1 MKGLVERLEFTC
13 YGPSVYQRRDAFYTR
28 ARAVG
33 YRSRAA
39 FKLLQ
44 LAQHARLFRRGDH
57 VLDLG
62 AWPGGW
68 LQVAA
73 ELVGPTGKVVGID
86 LQPIEPLPHKH
97 VTTQVGDIGDEL
109 MQQRIVKACQGRVDV
124 VLSDLA
130 PKLSGVRARDAAR
143 SEALAVCVLAV
154 GEKVLRP
161 GGKLVMKLFTGDAAM
176 RLMRELRARFDDV
189 RTTRPV
195 ATRKGS
201 SEIYAIAAGFRSCG
215 GSATP

>member
-1 MKGLVERLEFTC
+1 
-13 YGPSVYQRRDAFYTR
+13 VYQRKDALYTR
-28 ARAVG
+28 AKASG

-44 LAQHARLFRRGDH
+44 LAQRARLFRRGDH

-86 LQPIEPLPHKH
+86 LQPIEPLPQKY
-97 VTTQVGDIGDEL
+97 VTTLVGDIADEL
-109 MQQRIVKACQGRVDV
+109 TQRRIVEACQGKVDI

-130 PKLSGVRARDAAR
+130 PKLSGVRARDEAR
-143 SEALAVCVLAV
+143 TEALAVCALKV
-154 GEKVLRP
+154 GEEVLRP
-161 GGKLVMKLFTGDAAM
+161 GGKLVMKLFTGDAAT
-176 RLMRELRARFDDV
+176 RLVRELRGRFDDV
-189 RTTRPV
+189 RATRPE

-201 SEIYAIAAGFRSCG
+201 SEIYATAAGFHGRSRL
-215 GSATP
+215 ATP

>member
-1 MKGLVERLEFTC
+1 
-13 YGPSVYQRRDAFYTR
+13 VYQRKDAPYTR
-28 ARAVG
+28 AKVRG

-44 LAQHARLFRRGDH
+44 LAQRARLFRRGDH

-86 LQPIEPLPHKH
+86 LRPIEPLPQKY
-97 VTTQVGDIGDEL
+97 VTTLVGDIADEL
-109 MQQRIVKACQGRVDV
+109 TQRCIVEACQGKVDI

-130 PKLSGVRARDAAR
+130 PKLSGVRARDEAR
-143 SEALAVCVLAV
+143 TEALAVCALKV
-154 GEKVLRP
+154 GEEVLRP
-161 GGKLVMKLFTGDAAM
+161 GGKLVMKLFTGEEAA
-176 RLMRELRARFDDV
+176 RLVHELRGRFDDV
-189 RTTRPV
+189 RATRPE

-201 SEIYAIAAGFRSCG
+201 SEIYATAAGFHGRRRL
-215 GSATP
+215 ATP

>member
-1 MKGLVERLEFTC
+1 
-13 YGPSVYQRRDAFYTR
+13 VYQRKDTFYSH

-86 LQPIEPLPHKH
+86 VQRIEPLPQKH

-109 MQQRIVKACQGRVDV
+109 TQRRIVEACEGKVDI

-130 PKLSGVRARDAAR
+130 PKLSGVRARDEAQTEVLAAR
-143 SEALAVCVLAV
+143 VLAL
-154 GEKVLRP
+154 GEEVLRP
-161 GGKLVMKLFTGDAAM
+161 GGKLVMKLFTGDAAT
-176 RLMRELRARFDDV
+176 RLVRELRARFDDV
-189 RTTRPV
+189 RTTRPE

-201 SEIYAIAAGFRSCG
+201 SEIYAIAAGFHGRG
-215 GSATP
+215 GAATL

>member
-1 MKGLVERLEFTC
+1 
-13 YGPSVYQRRDAFYTR
+13 VYRRKDAFYTR

-44 LAQHARLFRRGDH
+44 LARQARLFRRGDH

-73 ELVGPTGKVVGID
+73 ELVGPTGKVVGVD

-109 MQQRIVKACQGRVDV
+109 IQRRIAEACAGKVDV

-130 PKLSGVRARDAAR
+130 PKLSGVRVRDEAQF
-143 SEALAVCVLAV
+143 EALAVGVLAL

-161 GGKLVMKLFTGDAAM
+161 GGKMVMKLFTGDAAT
-176 RLMRELRARFDDV
+176 RLVRELRARFDDV
-189 RTTRPV
+189 RTTRPE

-201 SEIYAIAAGFRSCG
+201 SEIYAIAVAFHGRG
-215 GSATP
+215 ESARP

>member
-1 MKGLVERLEFTC
+1 
-13 YGPSVYQRRDAFYTR
+13 VYQRKDAFYTR
-28 ARAVG
+28 AKAAG

-44 LAQHARLFRRGDH
+44 LAQHTPLFRRGDH

-73 ELVGPTGKVVGID
+73 DLVGPTGKVVGID
-86 LQPIEPLPHKH
+86 LQPINPLPQKH

-109 MQQRIVKACQGRVDV
+109 TQQRIVEACEGRVDV
-124 VLSDLA
+124 ILSDLA
-130 PKLSGVRARDAAR
+130 PKLSGVRARDEGR
-143 SEALAVCVLAV
+143 TEALALCALAL
-154 GEKVLRP
+154 GEEILRP
-161 GGKLVMKLFTGDAAM
+161 GGKLVMKLFTGEAAT
-176 RLMRELRARFDDV
+176 RLVRELRARFDVV
-189 RTTRPV
+189 RTTRPE

-201 SEIYAIAAGFRSCG
+201 PEIYAIATGFRGRG
-215 GSATP
+215 GSATR

>member
-1 MKGLVERLEFTC
+1 
-13 YGPSVYQRRDAFYTR
+13 VYQRKDAFYTR
-28 ARAVG
+28 AKAVG

-73 ELVGPTGKVVGID
+73 DLVGPTGKVVGID
-86 LQPIEPLPHKH
+86 LQPIEPLPQEH

-109 MQQRIVKACQGRVDV
+109 TQQRIVEACEGRVDV
-124 VLSDLA
+124 VMSDLA
-130 PKLSGVRARDAAR
+130 PKLSGVRARDEAQTEVLAA
-143 SEALAVCVLAV
+143 CVLAL
-154 GEKVLRP
+154 GEEVLKP
-161 GGKLVMKLFTGDAAM
+161 GGKLVMKLFTGAAAT
-176 RLMRELRARFDDV
+176 RLVRELRARFDDV
-189 RTTRPV
+189 RTTRPE

-201 SEIYAIAAGFRSCG
+201 SEIYAIAAGFRGRG

>member
-1 MKGLVERLEFTC
+1 
-13 YGPSVYQRRDAFYTR
+13 VYRRKDAFYTR

-44 LAQHARLFRRGDH
+44 LARQARLFRRGDH

-73 ELVGPTGKVVGID
+73 ELVGPTGKVVGVD

-109 MQQRIVKACQGRVDV
+109 IQRRIAEACAGKVDV

-130 PKLSGVRARDAAR
+130 PKLSGVRVRDEAQF
-143 SEALAVCVLAV
+143 EALAVGVLAL

-161 GGKLVMKLFTGDAAM
+161 GGKMVMKLFTGDAAT
-176 RLMRELRARFDDV
+176 RLVRELRARFDDV
-189 RTTRPV
+189 RTTRPE

-201 SEIYAIAAGFRSCG
+201 SEIYAIAVAFRG
-215 GSATP
+215 RRESARP

>member
-1 MKGLVERLEFTC
+1 M
-13 YGPSVYQRRDAFYTR
+13 YQRKDAFYTR
-28 ARAVG
+28 AKAVG

-44 LAQHARLFRRGDH
+44 LAQQARLFRRGDH

-73 ELVGPTGKVVGID
+73 DLVGPTGKVVGID
-86 LQPIEPLPHKH
+86 LQPIEPLPQKH
-97 VTTQVGDIGDEL
+97 VSTQIGDIGDEL
-109 MQQRIVKACQGRVDV
+109 TQRRIVEACEGRVDI

-130 PKLSGVRARDAAR
+130 PKLSGVRARDEAQAEVLAA
-143 SEALAVCVLAV
+143 CVLAL
-154 GEKVLRP
+154 GEEVLRP
-161 GGKLVMKLFTGDAAM
+161 GGKLVMKLFTGDAAT
-176 RLMRELRARFDDV
+176 RLVRELRARFDDV
-189 RTTRPV
+189 RTTRPE

-201 SEIYAIAAGFRSCG
+201 SEIYAIAAGFHGRG
-215 GSATP
+215 GAATL

>member
-1 MKGLVERLEFTC
+1 M
-13 YGPSVYQRRDAFYTR
+13 YQRKDAFYTR
-28 ARAVG
+28 ARARG

-73 ELVGPTGKVVGID
+73 ELVGPTGKVVGVD
-86 LQPIEPLPHKH
+86 LRPIEPLPQEH
-97 VTTQVGDIGDEL
+97 VTTLVGDIGDEL
-109 MQQRIVKACQGRVDV
+109 TQRRLLEACQGRVDI

-130 PKLSGVRARDAAR
+130 PKLSGVRARDEAR
-143 SEALAVCVLAV
+143 TEALAVCALRV
-154 GEKVLRP
+154 GEGVLMP
-161 GGKLVMKLFTGDAAM
+161 CGKLVIKLFTGEAAT
-176 RLMRELRARFDDV
+176 RLVRELRARFDDV
-189 RTTRPV
+189 RTTRPE

-201 SEIYAIAAGFRSCG
+201 SEIYAIATGFRRPG
-215 GSATP
+215 GLAAP